1 MTLNFNSPSKHFIS
15 GVVEKLCP
23 TNRYCRFVEHSNG
36 FKRKKKLCMETF
48 FDKGEG
54 RDIKTLHLK
63 DVIYECPLNVNQAKI
78 HKKNPY
84 QIQCHQV

>member
-1 MTLNFNSPSKHFIS
+1 
-15 GVVEKLCP
+15 
-23 TNRYCRFVEHSNG
+23 
-36 FKRKKKLCMETF
+36 METF

-84 QIQCHQV
+84 FFINFITSFTRLFNKIKFQCPIYSREIHQ